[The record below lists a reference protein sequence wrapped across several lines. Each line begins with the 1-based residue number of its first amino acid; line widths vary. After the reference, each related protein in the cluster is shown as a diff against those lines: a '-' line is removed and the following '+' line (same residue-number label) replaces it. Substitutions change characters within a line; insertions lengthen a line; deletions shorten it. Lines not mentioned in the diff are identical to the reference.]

1 MSDIPQPQRKLMKYE
16 SDNLKITDQ
25 DEMLDDV
32 DKQIVRL
39 RAGIVDV
46 LQGEKVEMK
55 IALSVVATMYIN
67 IAKGMMDLPKE
78 ITLEAITQ
86 AIEMAYAEDE
96 MEEVEWLN

>member
-1 MSDIPQPQRKLMKYE
+1 MKYE
-16 SDNLKITDQ
+16 SDDIRITDNEEIP
-25 DEMLDDV
+25 DEL

-55 IALSVVATMYIN
+55 IALSVIATMYIN
-67 IAKGMMDLPKE
+67 IAKGMMGMPKH

-96 MEEVEWLN
+96 MEDVEWLN

>member
-1 MSDIPQPQRKLMKYE
+1 MKYE
-16 SDNLKITDQ
+16 SDAIRITDN
-25 DEMLDDV
+25 DEIPDELDN
-32 DKQIVRL
+32 QIVRL
-39 RAGIVDV
+39 RSGIVDV
-46 LQGEKVEMK
+46 LQGEKVE
-55 IALSVVATMYIN
+55 IQVALSVVATMYIN

>member
-1 MSDIPQPQRKLMKYE
+1 MKYE
-16 SDNLKITDQ
+16 SDDIRITDN
-25 DEMLDDV
+25 DEIPDEL

-46 LQGEKVEMK
+46 LQGEKVEMQV
-55 IALSVVATMYIN
+55 ALSVVATMYIN
-67 IAKGMMDLPKE
+67 IAKGMMEMPKH

-96 MEEVEWLN
+96 MEDVEWLN